1 MDHYYTKKAGFDQS
15 RHDLSRSMRSIN
27 RHEMGDRSNTCAS
40 PSTELDAKLRNTQR
54 RRVPVACHRCRK
66 RKIKCSGDAGDGQGC
81 SNCRSSGSKD
91 CQFFRVR
98 AHNLD
103 DKEITAH
110 HKAKGWD
117 PYLNMGVAAPTQ
129 LGIPIGHTQ
138 QKAAL
143 ASMRSPQS
151 PTHHAAFQRTPD
163 FDLHPADA
171 HVFQRSGIANAIPY
185 EDEPSVN
192 YSQSSQYMLPNAP
205 GVVMD
210 YGSPVWTK
218 GWDSMFNTGRTS
230 NGGIYPELQSN
241 ASMNESQFAYMLPSQ
256 GHPLSEL
263 PPSTHAAMSA
273 VSSPDMSG
281 SDRTLPTPRSRNQQ
295 GPAPTLGFLPT
306 EGNSNMSWSPPD
318 FKGDF
323 KGVFWSPRVATS
335 IGSPPQT
342 IQSNVPFTSSP
353 ELLNKGVNAPDLLFT
368 YHTTSEDSNAALL
381 CSSSVSS
388 AALPSTT
395 SGVTSTYPIL
405 GTLDTTSEYSSIPSN
420 IKPVRKSSR
429 NHTSAGQRHHAL
441 TNECTSNIHGYSS
454 SAKRKARGGSDPD
467 TRTLVSG
474 LPYTRVQHRDSPG
487 TNFSFNLLPGAL
499 PEYHRA
505 VVENVHRPPVEPLG
519 NQGAY

>member
-1 MDHYYTKKAGFDQS
+1 MDSYYSEKTGFDQS
-15 RHDLSRSMRSIN
+15 RHELSRSMRSLN
-27 RHEMGDRSNTCAS
+27 RQELDRSNTCVS
-40 PSTELDAKLRNTQR
+40 PSADIDAKLRSNTQR

-91 CQFFRVR
+91 CQFFRVK

-117 PYLNMGVAAPTQ
+117 PYLNMGVAAPQ
-129 LGIPIGHTQ
+129 LGMSISHTQ
-138 QKAAL
+138 HKAAL
-143 ASMRSPQS
+143 ASMRS

-163 FDLHPADA
+163 YDLNPADA

-185 EDEPSVN
+185 EDEPPVN
-192 YSQSSQYMLPNAP
+192 FSQSSQYMLPNAP
-205 GVVMD
+205 GVMTE
-210 YGSPVWTK
+210 YGSPAWAK
-218 GWDSMFNTGRTS
+218 SWDSVFNTGRTS
-230 NGGIYPELQSN
+230 NGGMYPELQN
-241 ASMNESQFAYMLPSQ
+241 ASMNQPQFAYMLPSQ
-256 GHPLSEL
+256 GHSLSEM
-263 PPSTHAAMSA
+263 PSSTNAAMSA
-273 VSSPDMSG
+273 VSSPDVSG
-281 SDRTLPTPRSRNQQ
+281 SDRTLRTPTSRNQ
-295 GPAPTLGFLPT
+295 GPASLGYLPT
-306 EGNSNMSWSPPD
+306 EGNPNMSWSPAD

-323 KGVFWSPRVATS
+323 KRDFKGALWSPRVATS

-342 IQSNVPFTSSP
+342 IPSNVPFTSSP
-353 ELLNKGVNAPDLLFT
+353 ELLSKGVSMNVNAPDLVFT
-368 YHTTSEDSNAALL
+368 YPTTSEDSNAALL

-388 AALPSTT
+388 AALLSTT
-395 SGVTSTYPIL
+395 SRVTPTYPIL
-405 GTLDTTSEYSSIPSN
+405 GALDTTPEYSSIPSD
-420 IKPVRKSSR
+420 IKPIRKSSR
-429 NHTSAGQRHHAL
+429 DHTSGQRLHAL
-441 TNECTSNIHGYSS
+441 TNECTSDIYGYSS

-487 TNFSFNLLPGAL
+487 TNFPFNLLPEAL